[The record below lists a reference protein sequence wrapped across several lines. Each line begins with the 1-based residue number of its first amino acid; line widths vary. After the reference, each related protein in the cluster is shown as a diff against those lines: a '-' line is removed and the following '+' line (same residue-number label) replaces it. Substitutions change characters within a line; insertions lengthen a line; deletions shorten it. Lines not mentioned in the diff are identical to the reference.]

1 MCALFNV
8 STEEKT
14 VNLLPSQESAEQ
26 FWLSVKQL
34 PHDRK
39 IMTDYCRKHGFRSPD
54 SVNENFETASSI
66 KIQGSLAV

>member
-1 MCALFNV
+1 M
-8 STEEKT
+8 EI
-14 VNLLPSQESAEQ
+14 PSQEAVEQ

-54 SVNENFETASSI
+54 SVSENFEIASSI

>member
-1 MCALFNV
+1 MRALFNV
-8 STEEKT
+8 STEELT
-14 VNLLPSQESAEQ
+14 VDRPSRESVEQ
-26 FWLSVKQL
+26 FWLSVKKL

-54 SVNENFETASSI
+54 SVEENFETASSL

>member
-1 MCALFNV
+1 MIV
-8 STEEKT
+8 E
-14 VNLLPSQESAEQ
+14 LPSQESAEQ
-26 FWLSVKQL
+26 FWNSVKQL

-54 SVNENFETASSI
+54 SVSENFEIASSI